1 MIHTC
6 LFKKEGGKHKV
17 DTNIVVKIQNKNF
30 QTQSQSV
37 ELFCFC
43 LIFLK
48 LFLYCFL
55 FGFFNFPYAL
65 FIITMRSGEKKNNN
79 H

>member
-17 DTNIVVKIQNKNF
+17 DANIVVKIQNKNF
-30 QTQSQSV
+30 QTQSQS
-37 ELFCFC
+37 
-43 LIFLK
+43 

>member
-17 DTNIVVKIQNKNF
+17 DANIVVKIQNKNF

-43 LIFLK
+43 LIF
-48 LFLYCFL
+48 FLNYF
-55 FGFFNFPYAL
+55 FTVSFNFPYAL